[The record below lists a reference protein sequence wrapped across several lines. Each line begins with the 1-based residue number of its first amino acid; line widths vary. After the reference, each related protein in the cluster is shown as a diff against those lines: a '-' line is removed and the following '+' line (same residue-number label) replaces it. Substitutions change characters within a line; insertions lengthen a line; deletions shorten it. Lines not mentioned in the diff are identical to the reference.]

1 MARKY
6 FGNAD
11 ALNKTITSG
20 GKDFRVSAICE
31 DVPQNSQV
39 KFDFVTQFLNLGNG
53 VKEETWWTANWI
65 TYFLLR
71 DAKDIPQLQQK

>member
-1 MARKY
+1 MP
-6 FGNAD
+6 D

-65 TYFLLR
+65 TYFYCVMR
-71 DAKDIPQLQQK
+71 KTFRNCSKK